1 MGRENKRIGHIGEG
15 IAIAFLKQKGYK
27 ILGVNV
33 RTHLGEI
40 DVVAKQKETT
50 IFIEVKT
57 RATSSLGPPFLNVTL
72 SKQRHMIRNALCYLK
87 QRGIVNSNWR
97 IDVVSVK
104 LNEQYELESIELI
117 ENAVED
123 NNG

>member
-1 MGRENKRIGHIGEG
+1 MGRENKKIGHIGEE
-15 IAIAFLKQKGYK
+15 IALVFLEQKGYK

-33 RTHLGEI
+33 RTPFGEI
-40 DVVAKQKETT
+40 DVVARQKETT

-57 RATSSLGPPFLNVTL
+57 RATSSLGPPYLNVTV
-72 SKQRHMIRNALCYLK
+72 SKQKHIIRNALCYLK
-87 QRGIVNSNWR
+87 RRGRVDSDWR

-104 LNEQYELESIELI
+104 LNKFHELESIELI

-123 NNG
+123 NR